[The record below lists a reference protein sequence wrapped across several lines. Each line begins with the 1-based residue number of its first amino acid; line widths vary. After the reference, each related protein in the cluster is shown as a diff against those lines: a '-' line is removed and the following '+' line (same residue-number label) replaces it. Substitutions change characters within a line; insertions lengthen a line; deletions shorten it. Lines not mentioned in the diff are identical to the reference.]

1 MAQGAWIGQSI
12 NNNYVPQFPSLPLNT
27 FIKQKQ
33 ISVDPLSENKK
44 KGILKRQKIA
54 QEWAKLKQKIDE
66 MSALKR
72 KKKRA
77 EKVKQNKRKIKI
89 IKLCKCF

>member
-1 MAQGAWIGQSI
+1 MAQGGWIGQSI

-27 FIKQKQ
+27 VIKQKQ

-44 KGILKRQKIA
+44 KGILNRQKIA
-54 QEWAKLKQKIDE
+54 QERAKLKQKIDE
-66 MSALKR
+66 MNALKR

-77 EKVKQNKRKIKI
+77 EKVK
-89 IKLCKCF
+89 